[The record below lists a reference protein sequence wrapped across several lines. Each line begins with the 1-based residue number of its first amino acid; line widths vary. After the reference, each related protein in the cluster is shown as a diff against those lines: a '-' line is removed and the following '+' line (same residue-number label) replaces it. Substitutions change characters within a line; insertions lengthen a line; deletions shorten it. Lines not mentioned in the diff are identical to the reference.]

1 MWLVKYGE
9 LIEMIEWLNQNKEW
23 LFSGVG
29 ATIVVAVYT
38 FIKKGIGKKKDKKFR
53 RKASKSKKDIHIC
66 ITGFGCDNPF
76 SLDSKKSTP
85 IDFESWKEKIEFGG
99 HIYFIFDYVN
109 EMKKYLNKK
118 NLSENDRKEIYD
130 GIRRV
135 EDAGKIMELMI
146 KKALLE
152 KGISRIIQDFSLFV
166 ESAINKCF
174 LFVRYTNSHSKT
186 LEVYNDIESFKFEIS
201 DEEYD
206 NVLKKSNG
214 KIEISH
220 FIYFNEFMDY
230 VTDKSIIEREI
241 IPIYLKINAIKET
254 SERKEVVIKDF
265 YNWWI
270 SIG

>member
-1 MWLVKYGE
+1 
-9 LIEMIEWLNQNKEW
+9 MIEWLNQNKEW

-29 ATIVVAVYT
+29 VTIIVVACT
-38 FIKKGIGKKKDKKFR
+38 FIKKGIGKKKEKRKNFR
-53 RKASKSKKDIHIC
+53 GKVIKSNKKDIHIS
-66 ITGFGCDNPF
+66 ITGFNNDNPF

-85 IDFESWKEKIEFGG
+85 IDFVSWNEKMESGG
-99 HIYFIFDYVN
+99 HIYFVFDYVN
-109 EMKKYLNKK
+109 EMKKFLNKK
-118 NLSENDRKEIYD
+118 NLSENNRKEIYD

-135 EDAGKIMELMI
+135 EDVGKIMELMI

-152 KGISRIIQDFSLFV
+152 KSISCKIQDFPLFV
-166 ESAINKCF
+166 ESVINKCF
-174 LFVRYTNSHSKT
+174 LFARHTKSYSKT

-201 DEEYD
+201 DDEYD
-206 NVLKKSNG
+206 NVLKKSDG

-220 FIYFNEFMDY
+220 FIFFDEFMDY
-230 VTDKSIIEREI
+230 VIDKSILEREI

-254 SERKEVVIKDF
+254 SEKKEIPIKDF